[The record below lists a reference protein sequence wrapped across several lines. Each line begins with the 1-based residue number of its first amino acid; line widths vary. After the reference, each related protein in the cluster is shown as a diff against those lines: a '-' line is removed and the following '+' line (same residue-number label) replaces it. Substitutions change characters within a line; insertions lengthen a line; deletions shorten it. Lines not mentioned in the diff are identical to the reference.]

1 MIKINLIF
9 IYDIKKSMS
18 HQFGNIYFVQINFK
32 KIFESILLSRP
43 SIDGKLCQNS
53 WHGEKYLI

>member
-18 HQFGNIYFVQINFK
+18 HQFGNIYFVQISFK

-43 SIDGKLCQNS
+43 SIDGKLSQN
-53 WHGEKYLI
+53 